1 MIESKINKYGI
12 DRDYLEGESDN
23 VLALTR
29 KAINRQNYV
38 DRLIS
43 NLVDELQP
51 ENYKV
56 FIPYSP
62 QRIAAIRQEI
72 SNYIWDSIFQTQTNA
87 DEDKFEMDFY
97 PFYDVVESS
106 DVRNNK

>member
-1 MIESKINKYGI
+1 MIESAINQYGV
-12 DRDYLEGESDN
+12 DQGYLEGESDN
-23 VLALTR
+23 ELEFTK
-29 KAINRQNYV
+29 KAIRRQA
-38 DRLIS
+38 
-43 NLVDELQP
+43 LVDGMILEIVNELRP
-51 ENYKV
+51 ENNKI
-56 FIPYSP
+56 FIPHNP